1 LIASVAQKLVDLAQ
15 IQLTAK
21 PSKMEG
27 VATNKYSMLTR
38 QKKCSIDL
46 LKYNMSCFSKKSI
59 VGTNFAS
66 LVTVVTID
74 YEFWRRLNSEI
85 ASGKV
90 AVNEQGIAVNLQSQ
104 ANGNIYVRKSML
116 CGNSNQFCFVF
127 GSFTIRSKT
136 S

>member
-1 LIASVAQKLVDLAQ
+1 MAV
-15 IQLTAK
+15 T
-21 PSKMEG
+21 M
-27 VATNKYSMLTR
+27 
-38 QKKCSIDL
+38 
-46 LKYNMSCFSKKSI
+46 FSKKSF
-59 VGTNFAS
+59 VGTSFAS

-74 YEFWRRLNSEI
+74 YEFGRRLNSEI

-90 AVNEQGIAVNLQSQ
+90 AVNLQSQ

>member
-1 LIASVAQKLVDLAQ
+1 MFEKGQAMTV
-15 IQLTAK
+15 T
-21 PSKMEG
+21 M
-27 VATNKYSMLTR
+27 
-38 QKKCSIDL
+38 
-46 LKYNMSCFSKKSI
+46 FSKKSI
-59 VGTNFAS
+59 VETSFAS
-66 LVTVVTID
+66 LVTVVTIN

-85 ASGKV
+85 ASDEV
-90 AVNEQGIAVNLQSQ
+90 AVFEQGTAVNLQSQ

>member
-1 LIASVAQKLVDLAQ
+1 MAV
-15 IQLTAK
+15 T
-21 PSKMEG
+21 M
-27 VATNKYSMLTR
+27 
-38 QKKCSIDL
+38 
-46 LKYNMSCFSKKSI
+46 FSKKSF
-59 VGTNFAS
+59 VGTRFAS
-66 LVTVVTID
+66 LVIVVTID

-90 AVNEQGIAVNLQSQ
+90 TIDEQGTPVILQSE

-136 S
+136 SGKIKTSSFRG

>member
-1 LIASVAQKLVDLAQ
+1 
-15 IQLTAK
+15 
-21 PSKMEG
+21 
-27 VATNKYSMLTR
+27 MLTR
-38 QKKCSIDL
+38 QKKCSIDV
-46 LKYNMSCFSKKSI
+46 LKYSMSCFSKKSL
-59 VGTNFAS
+59 VGTSFAS

-85 ASGKV
+85 ASDEV
-90 AVNEQGIAVNLQSQ
+90 AVYEQGTAVNLQSQ

>member
-1 LIASVAQKLVDLAQ
+1 MSTLRAQGGLHLK
-15 IQLTAK
+15 
-21 PSKMEG
+21 
-27 VATNKYSMLTR
+27 
-38 QKKCSIDL
+38 KKCSIDV
-46 LKYNMSCFSKKSI
+46 LKYSMSCFSKKSI

-85 ASGKV
+85 ASDEV
-90 AVNEQGIAVNLQSQ
+90 AVYEQGTAVNLQSQ

-116 CGNSNQFCFVF
+116 RGNSNQFCFVF